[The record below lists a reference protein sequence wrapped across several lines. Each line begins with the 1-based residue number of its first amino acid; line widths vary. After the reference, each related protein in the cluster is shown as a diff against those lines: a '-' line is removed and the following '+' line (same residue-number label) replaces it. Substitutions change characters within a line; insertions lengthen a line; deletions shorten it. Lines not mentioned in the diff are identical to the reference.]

1 MSGDAMNSRQ
11 RLARQ
16 LQTIHHTNEPRQ
28 LIELLHIPY
37 AETKLPASM
46 HGFTCRIGGQIG
58 IIINSQLE
66 ESQLSYARAHE
77 LGHALLHDHAG
88 HYLISEGTFIPPG
101 RYEREADEFAQAL
114 LDPAETFR

>member
-1 MSGDAMNSRQ
+1 MILMNARQ

-16 LQTIHHTNEPRQ
+16 LVATHRTNDPRQ
-28 LIELLHIPY
+28 LIELLNIPHI
-37 AETKLPASM
+37 ETTLPSSM
-46 HGFTCRIGGQIG
+46 HGFTCRIRRQVG
-58 IIINSQLE
+58 IIINSQLD

-88 HYLISEGTFIPPG
+88 HYLIAENTLIPPG

-114 LDPAETFR
+114 LGVE

>member
-1 MSGDAMNSRQ
+1 MNSRQ

-88 HYLISEGTFIPPG
+88 HYLISESTFIPPG

-114 LDPAETFR
+114 LGPDISNSP